1 VFKKQL
7 SPKNPSYIFRACN
20 ILLCGL
26 MPIIAPLIGEP
37 YWIDVFTRVMIWAI
51 AAISLD
57 LILGYGGMVSF
68 GHSMFL
74 GIGGYTI
81 GILAH
86 YDIINGFIQW
96 PVGLLLSAFTALIIG
111 ALSIRTKGVYFI
123 MITLAFGQ
131 MIYFLGVSAEEFG
144 SDDGLNIYNR
154 SEFNVGKWSLDLDN
168 SLVFYYS
175 VFTLL
180 VAILWLVHRIV
191 NSRFGMIIRG
201 IKSNENRIIA
211 IGINPFRYKLVCFTI
226 SGTICGLAGILM
238 ANAEKFISPD
248 MMHWT
253 KSGELIF
260 MVVLGGI
267 GTVFGPLNGAMVFLF
282 LSEILSNITHNWHL
296 IFGPFLVFVVIFARR
311 GIDGLFQRKTTD
323 ND

>member
-1 VFKKQL
+1 
-7 SPKNPSYIFRACN
+7 
-20 ILLCGL
+20 

-37 YWIDVFTRVMIWAI
+37 YWIDVFIRVMIWAI

-68 GHSMFL
+68 GHSMFF

-81 GILAH
+81 GILAY
-86 YDIINGFIQW
+86 YDIFNGFIQW

-111 ALSIRTKGVYFI
+111 ALSIRTNGVYFI

-131 MIYFLGVSAEEFG
+131 MIYFLGVSAEEFA

-154 SEFNVGKWSLDLDN
+154 SKFNIGEWSLDLNN

-180 VAILWLVHRIV
+180 VVTLWLVHRIV

-201 IKSNENRIIA
+201 IKSNEKRMIA

-226 SGTICGLAGILM
+226 SGTVCGLAGILM

-282 LSEILSNITHNWHL
+282 LSEILSNLTHNWHL
-296 IFGPFLVFVVIFARR
+296 IFGPFLILVVLFARR
-311 GIDGLFQRKTTD
+311 GIDGLFLRENND